1 MGASNF
7 DWNHFFQLL
16 LHFSPWILVKTLFL
30 TGFFVYFIFALVVLT
45 QIFAMTRTV
54 SSPFNA
60 WIRLFGFLHLFFA
73 FGLLLF
79 MFGAL

>member
-1 MGASNF
+1 MNNGSFN
-7 DWNHFFQLL
+7 WNQFFRLIM
-16 LHFSPWILVKTLFL
+16 HFSPWILVKMLFL
-30 TGFFVYFIFALVVLT
+30 TGFLVYFVFALVVLT

-54 SSPFNA
+54 NSPFNI

-73 FGLLLF
+73 LGLFLF